1 MSGGA
6 SPAPRVLLG
15 VSGGIAAYKAA
26 EIVRL
31 LVDRGAGVR
40 VLMTPAAQRFI
51 TPLTL
56 SVLSKAP
63 VVADLWDPASG
74 AVDHIELARW
84 GEVLAVA
91 PATADVLAKMARGIG
106 DEALSTCLLYTSD
119 AADE

>member
-6 SPAPRVLLG
+6 PPAPRVLLG

-56 SVLSKAP
+56 SVLSKSP
-63 VVADLWDPASG
+63 VVAELEYIEPLWTVLESG
-74 AVDHIELARW
+74 RTTIMSW
-84 GEVLAVA
+84 A
-91 PATADVLAKMARGIG
+91 PWAKAPSMVCG
-106 DEALSTCLLYTSD
+106 T
-119 AADE
+119 